1 MQFTHRKTALRRSIL
16 VEKHL
21 SWYSMT
27 NLLAVIKEF
36 IVEFPTQNL
45 KPHPNN
51 WRLHP
56 EVQKDLLSGL
66 LDPFEKSMRSL
77 PTSLRSWV
85 GIVVIDRYRRPEMV
99 AILAMG
105 WAGLHQNPNLC
116 PRCTALDY
124 HCTGFC
130 TAFIERGCF
139 SSVFLAVFRVL
150 AGLMV

>member
-1 MQFTHRKTALRRSIL
+1 MEVACHVDLSKTGWTMQFTHRKTALRRSIL

-36 IVEFPTQNL
+36 IVEFPAQNL

-66 LDPFEKSMRSL
+66 LDPFEKPMRSL

-85 GIVVIDRYRRPEMV
+85 
-99 AILAMG
+99 A
-105 WAGLHQNPNLC
+105 
-116 PRCTALDY
+116 
-124 HCTGFC
+124 
-130 TAFIERGCF
+130 
-139 SSVFLAVFRVL
+139 SS
-150 AGLMV
+150 